1 MTKSKI
7 HLALF
12 LFFFSVYVLTGQGSI
27 QSADGKIMFLLTQ
40 AMVENHSVSFSEIV
54 SLSDTP
60 GPQYSKYGLGI
71 SVLAI
76 PFYLFG
82 KLLSFLLGIE
92 ASLATQFT
100 VSMINAMLT
109 ALSCLMV
116 FRIATERFEFTLR
129 IGLFLALGF
138 GLSTIA
144 WYYSEDFMREPA
156 TTFFL
161 LSAVYWVTGKDRAT
175 RDLLWAGT
183 FLALAVS
190 CRLAA
195 LVVIPGFIF
204 YQWMVW
210 AESAEKDIKQLV
222 MDLLRP
228 AIPVVAV
235 LMLIMIY
242 NYLRFGGPLETGYE
256 KISGRFLLGFFGIL
270 FSPGK
275 SLFLFNPLTL
285 FGCLACMLFLREQR
299 KTAWLFGWLI
309 VSNLLLFSSWH
320 SWQGGLGWGPRLML
334 VVLPYLILPIG
345 FLLRE
350 HKQAVK
356 IPVLLALVAGILIQL
371 PSVTVNA
378 TRYYYEMSREFGS
391 LGHDQILFSPKYS
404 QLIGQFKQ
412 VAVVFENLDDELQMA
427 QMVSL
432 AKKGERFLGADISVV
447 LENGLAVNAPNFWWY
462 YMRLFG
468 YPFYFWLLPPVA
480 LVGVIMVSGY
490 KLYRRAG
497 DL

>member
-60 GPQYSKYGLGI
+60 GPQYSKYGLGM

-144 WYYSEDFMREPA
+144 WYYSEDFMSEPA

-285 FGCLACMLFLREQR
+285 FGCLAFMFFLREQR
-299 KTAWLFGWLI
+299 KTALLFGWLI
-309 VSNLLLFSSWH
+309 VSHLVLFSFWH
-320 SWQGGLGWGPRLML
+320 SWQGGMSWGPRLML

-356 IPVLLALVAGILIQL
+356 IPVLLALVVGILIQL
-371 PSVTVNA
+371 PSVTVNVA
-378 TRYYYEMSREFGS
+378 RYYYEMSRDFGS
-391 LGHDQILFSPKYS
+391 LGHDQILFSPEYS
-404 QLIGQFKQ
+404 QLLGQSKQ

-432 AKKGERFLGADISVV
+432 AKKGERFLGADVSVV

-462 YMRLFG
+462 YMYLFG

>member
-60 GPQYSKYGLGI
+60 GPQYSKYGLGM

-144 WYYSEDFMREPA
+144 WYYSEDFMSEPA

-285 FGCLACMLFLREQR
+285 FGCLASMFFLREQR
-299 KTAWLFGWLI
+299 KTALLFGWLV
-309 VSNLLLFSSWH
+309 VSHLVLFSFWH
-320 SWQGGLGWGPRLML
+320 SWQGGMSWGPRLML

-356 IPVLLALVAGILIQL
+356 IPVLLALVVGILIQL
-371 PSVTVNA
+371 PSVTVNVA
-378 TRYYYEMSREFGS
+378 RYYYEMSRDFGS
-391 LGHDQILFSPKYS
+391 LGHDQILFSPQYS
-404 QLIGQFKQ
+404 QLLGQSKQ
-412 VAVVFENLDDELQMA
+412 VAVVFENLGDELQMA

-432 AKKGERFLGADISVV
+432 AKKGERFLGADVSVV

-462 YMRLFG
+462 YMYLFG

>member
-60 GPQYSKYGLGI
+60 GPQYSKYGLGM

-144 WYYSEDFMREPA
+144 WYYSEDFMSEPA

-195 LVVIPGFIF
+195 LVVIPGVIF

-285 FGCLACMLFLREQR
+285 FGCLAFMFFLREQR
-299 KTAWLFGWLI
+299 KTALLFGWLI
-309 VSNLLLFSSWH
+309 VSHLVLFSFWH
-320 SWQGGLGWGPRLML
+320 SWQGGMSWGPRLML

-371 PSVTVNA
+371 PSLNK
-378 TRYYYEMSREFGS
+378 R
-391 LGHDQILFSPKYS
+391 
-404 QLIGQFKQ
+404 
-412 VAVVFENLDDELQMA
+412 
-427 QMVSL
+427 
-432 AKKGERFLGADISVV
+432 
-447 LENGLAVNAPNFWWY
+447 
-462 YMRLFG
+462 
-468 YPFYFWLLPPVA
+468 
-480 LVGVIMVSGY
+480 
-490 KLYRRAG
+490 
-497 DL
+497 